1 MSKIIGIDISKQT
14 FDVSYLEKGKWI
26 HKIFKNQ
33 NIGFEQFNKFIDT
46 SDWIVME
53 ASGPYYVQLAN
64 FLHLSSFNVC
74 VLNPLIIRRYSQTRL
89 YRAKT
94 DKKDAKTIAE
104 YGAQYELKR
113 WCPESKH
120 SIEIRQLYTA
130 LELLKK
136 QKHQTKRQLESFE
149 VTGLLSSGLRKELK
163 QVLIL
168 LIRRIDKFEEKIEQI
183 GKLAYKDT
191 VERIKTIPGVG
202 LKTAI
207 MMSVITDNF
216 TKFEN
221 HKQLTAFVGFSPRL
235 YQSGTSVKGKG
246 HICKMGKPQIRKLLY
261 LCSWSAKRVNKNCIE
276 MYERLKEKG
285 KPERVIKIAIANKLI
300 KQIFSIATNKQLYNE
315 NHQNL
320 HRLTI
325 G

>member
-33 NIGFEQFNKFIDT
+33 NIGFEQFNKFIGT

-53 ASGPYYVQLAN
+53 ASGPYYVQLAT

-149 VTGLLSSGLRKELK
+149 VTGLLSSSLRKELK

-168 LIRRIDKFEEKIEQI
+168 LTRRIVKFEKQIEKIGE
-183 GKLAYKDT
+183 LAYKDT
-191 VERIKTIPGVG
+191 IQRLRTIPGVG

-315 NHQNL
+315 NHQSL
-320 HRLTI
+320 YFVK
-325 G
+325 

>member
-14 FDVSYLEKGKWI
+14 FDVSFLKKDKWA
-26 HKIFKNQ
+26 HKVFKNEGK
-33 NIGFEQFNKFIDT
+33 GFEQFKKLIVAT
-46 SDWIVME
+46 DWIVME
-53 ASGPYYVQLAN
+53 ASGPYYMQLAT
-64 FLHLSSFNVC
+64 FLNTANYNVC

-94 DKKDAKTIAE
+94 DKKGAKTIAE
-104 YGAQYELKR
+104 YGAQYDLKK
-113 WCPESKH
+113 WTPDSKEST
-120 SIEIRQLYTA
+120 EIKQLYTA
-130 LELLKK
+130 LELVKK
-136 QKHQTKRQLESFE
+136 QRQQTKRQLESFE
-149 VTGLLSSGLRKELK
+149 ATGLLDSRLRKELK
-163 QVLIL
+163 QIGVLL
-168 LIRRIDKFEEKIEQI
+168 TRRIDKLGKKIEEI
-183 GKLAYKDT
+183 GDLTYKDT
-191 VERIKTIPGVG
+191 IERVRTIPGVG

-207 MMSVITDNF
+207 MMCVITDNF

-261 LCSWSAKRVNKNCIE
+261 LCSRSAKRVNKNCIE
-276 MYERLKEKG
+276 MYTRLKEKG
-285 KPERVIKIAIANKLI
+285 KPERVIKIALANKLI
-300 KQIFSIATNKQLYNE
+300 KQIFAIAKNKQVYNE

>member
-1 MSKIIGIDISKQT
+1 
-14 FDVSYLEKGKWI
+14 
-26 HKIFKNQ
+26 
-33 NIGFEQFNKFIDT
+33 
-46 SDWIVME
+46 
-53 ASGPYYVQLAN
+53 VQLAT

-120 SIEIRQLYTA
+120 GIEIRQLYTA

-149 VTGLLSSGLRKELK
+149 VTGLLSRSLRKELK
-163 QVLIL
+163 QVLML
-168 LIRRIDKFEEKIEQI
+168 LIRRIDKFEEKIEEI

-261 LCSWSAKRVNKNCIE
+261 LCSWSAKRVNKNCVE

-320 HRLTI
+320 YFVK
-325 G
+325 

>member
-1 MSKIIGIDISKQT
+1 MIKIIGIDISKQT
-14 FDVSYLEKGKWI
+14 FDVSYLEKDKWE
-26 HKIFKNQ
+26 HKVFKNE
-33 NIGFEQFNKFIDT
+33 NSGFEKFSNLINA
-46 SDWIVME
+46 SDWVVME
-53 ASGPYYVQLAN
+53 ASGPYYVQLATY
-64 FLHLSSFNVC
+64 LHSCNYHVC

-113 WCPESKH
+113 WSPESKECL
-120 SIEIRQLYTA
+120 EIKQLYTA

-149 VTGLLSSGLRKELK
+149 ITGLLSDSLKKDLK
-163 QVLIL
+163 QLIL
-168 LIRRIDKFEEKIEQI
+168 LITKRIIKFEKQIEKIGE
-183 GKLAYKDT
+183 LTYKDT
-191 VERIKTIPGVG
+191 IQRLRTIPGIG
-202 LKTAI
+202 IKTAI

-221 HKQLTAFVGFSPRL
+221 HKQLIAFVGFSPRL

-261 LCSWSAKRVNKNCIE
+261 LCSWSAKRVNKTCME
-276 MYERLKEKG
+276 MYKRLKEKG

-300 KQIFSIATNKQLYNE
+300 KQIFSIAKNKENYNE
-315 NHQNL
+315 NHQSNFCL
-320 HRLTI
+320 D
-325 G
+325 

>member
-33 NIGFEQFNKFIDT
+33 NIGFEQFNKFIGT

-53 ASGPYYVQLAN
+53 ASGPYYVQLAT
-64 FLHLSSFNVC
+64 FLHLSSFKVC

-149 VTGLLSSGLRKELK
+149 VTGLLSSSLRKELK

-285 KPERVIKIAIANKLI
+285 KPERVIKIAITNKLI

-320 HRLTI
+320 YFVK
-325 G
+325 

>member
-33 NIGFEQFNKFIDT
+33 NIGFEQFNKFIGI

-53 ASGPYYVQLAN
+53 ASGPYYVQLAT

-113 WCPESKH
+113 WYPDSKH

-130 LELLKK
+130 VELLKK

-149 VTGLLSSGLRKELK
+149 VTGLLSSSLRKELK

-261 LCSWSAKRVNKNCIE
+261 LCSWSAKRVNKNCVE

-300 KQIFSIATNKQLYNE
+300 KQIFAIAKNKQYYNE
-315 NHQNL
+315 NHQSLYCIN
-320 HRLTI
+320 
-325 G
+325 

>member
-33 NIGFEQFNKFIDT
+33 NIGFEQFNKFIGI

-53 ASGPYYVQLAN
+53 ASGPYYVQLAT

-113 WCPESKH
+113 WYPDSKH

-130 LELLKK
+130 VELLKK

-149 VTGLLSSGLRKELK
+149 VTGLLSRSLRKELK

-261 LCSWSAKRVNKNCIE
+261 LCSWSAKRVNKNCVE

-300 KQIFSIATNKQLYNE
+300 KQIFAIAKNKQYYNE
-315 NHQNL
+315 NHQSLYCIN
-320 HRLTI
+320 
-325 G
+325 